1 MSYQYQ
7 YLSTGHRPFVI
18 ISFTIWI
25 ISIISWS
32 KKKVEY
38 VYLPL
43 GPTYILLVPS
53 EELVPVGFGYW
64 NCLDDDIHRKSF
76 QAFLNKVGKPTF
88 IVYFPF
94 LAQTRLEERSTDW
107 LRFAPVSGCNKKSL
121 VLWNSGNL
129 WHSLLRLSYR
139 SLLLWCAT
147 FRESDESQNL
157 VEKKYRKNQMLFGR
171 HSVGKKLILKMW
183 TVMCGGSCILLRRL
197 VTNDLADLPFAGRQG
212 EAVNSN
218 VALRR
223 HRILQWRI
231 CLWRNS
237 NVNTLKEYWKLTEPV
252 SFCDDSDVVF
262 HNESLFLSFC
272 LRILACI
279 FTAPNTKNIKS
290 PQSLRLITRINI

>member
-129 WHSLLRLSYR
+129 WHSLLWLSYR
-139 SLLLWCAT
+139 SLLLWYVPPLGNLMSHKIWWKKNTEKIKCCSAGTRWARSWFWKCEQWCVEAVAFFYDGLWLMT
-147 FRESDESQNL
+147 FPIFPSL
-157 VEKKYRKNQMLFGR
+157 
-171 HSVGKKLILKMW
+171 
-183 TVMCGGSCILLRRL
+183 
-197 VTNDLADLPFAGRQG
+197 AGR
-212 EAVNSN
+212 AKLLT
-218 VALRR
+218 A
-223 HRILQWRI
+223 
-231 CLWRNS
+231 
-237 NVNTLKEYWKLTEPV
+237 TLLCAATVYCNGGFVCEGT
-252 SFCDDSDVVF
+252 
-262 HNESLFLSFC
+262 
-272 LRILACI
+272 
-279 FTAPNTKNIKS
+279 
-290 PQSLRLITRINI
+290 QM